1 MTMRAMHDEAENL
14 FVAELLRSEAPR
26 IGMAAAKRLLGEHPE
41 IAKRW
46 GPVGGRALHAWSD
59 ALSSRVNDL
68 AAAVGAGRP
77 ELFALQ
83 LAWAK
88 VAFHTRGL
96 PIDDLVRSLDAV
108 AASCLDVVPPEDAA
122 RLREYTRAAR
132 KSLESAS
139 SEVPTELSIDTPHGT
154 LAAEYLHAI
163 LEGEKRR
170 ACEHVLSAARGMP
183 VTEIYE
189 RVLTPAMR
197 ELGRMWHLGEV
208 NVAEEHFAT
217 ATTLTAMSQLASLAP
232 VAPRNGRSVLAA
244 SVAGNNHEIGIRMVA
259 DYFEFAG
266 FRVIYLGPNTPLD
279 DLAVAAVDFK
289 ADVVCLAATLPTHLM
304 TVRDTIAQ
312 IRGACP
318 RRLFVL
324 AGGGA
329 FAGCDGLATEHGA
342 DSCASSPREAVQAA
356 CSFLGLPAPAL

>member
-1 MTMRAMHDEAENL
+1 MVSPHDEAENL

-26 IGMAAAKRLLGEHPE
+26 IGMAAAKRLLADHPD
-41 IAKRW
+41 IARRW
-46 GPVGGRALHAWSD
+46 GPVGGQALHAWSD
-59 ALSSRVNDL
+59 ALTARVNDL
-68 AAAVGAGRP
+68 AAAVGANRP
-77 ELFALQ
+77 ELFSLQ

-88 VAFHTRGL
+88 VAFHARGL
-96 PIDDLVRSLDAV
+96 AFDDLAKSLDAV
-108 AASCLDVVPPEDAA
+108 AEACLQTLPPEDAPRIRAFMRKA
-122 RLREYTRAAR
+122 RASVENA
-132 KSLESAS
+132 SA
-139 SEVPTELSIDTPHGT
+139 EAPTELSVATTHGK

-163 LEGEKRR
+163 LEGEKRV
-170 ACEHVLSAARGMP
+170 ACERVLAAARTMP

-217 ATTLTAMSQLASLAP
+217 ATTLSAMTQLAALSPAS
-232 VAPRNGRSVLAA
+232 ARNGKTVLAA

-266 FRVIYLGPNTPLD
+266 FRVIYLGPNTPPE
-279 DLAVAAVDFK
+279 DLAVAAVDFRT
-289 ADVVCLAATLPTHLM
+289 DVVCLAATLPAHLM
-304 TVRDTIAQ
+304 TVRDTIFQ
-312 IRGACP
+312 IRSACP

-329 FAGCDGLATEHGA
+329 FAGCEGLAVEHGA
-342 DSCASSPREAVQAA
+342 DSCANTPREAVRAA
-356 CSFLGLPAPAL
+356 ASFLGLPAPTL